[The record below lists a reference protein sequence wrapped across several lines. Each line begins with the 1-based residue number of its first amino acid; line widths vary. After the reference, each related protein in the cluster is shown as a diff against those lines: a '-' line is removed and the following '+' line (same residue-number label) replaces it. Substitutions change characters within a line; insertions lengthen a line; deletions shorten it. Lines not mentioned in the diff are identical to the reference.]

1 MRLRPPGKESSN
13 EKAETEN
20 RIAVWTGV
28 HDLLLYGTDNVL
40 VDFVGKIACLPMRLL
55 ESDRLLAV
63 RALCHMAYRTGLFTV
78 SFLAERHGVSRKTL
92 YKWIER
98 FEMEGVAG
106 LEDQMRRPRWHPNQ
120 TSEEV
125 EAAIAEFRRKH
136 PD

>member
-1 MRLRPPGKESSN
+1 MPWKETTPV
-13 EKAETEN
+13 AE
-20 RIAVWTGV
+20 RMQF
-28 HDLLLYGTDNVL
+28 L
-40 VDFVGKIACLPMRLL
+40 VD
-55 ESDRLLAV
+55 
-63 RALCHMAYRTGLFTV
+63 YRSGLFTV
-78 SFLAERHGVSRKTL
+78 SFLAERHGVSRRTL

-136 PD
+136 PDWGPKKIVHVLSGATKRRAGRLEARWRRSSRGTDS

>member
-63 RALCHMAYRTGLFTV
+63 RALCHMASWGKGWSEISGGQKIART
-78 SFLAERHGVSRKTL
+78 AASRDASRNETTAP
-92 YKWIER
+92 ES
-98 FEMEGVAG
+98 A
-106 LEDQMRRPRWHPNQ
+106 
-120 TSEEV
+120 
-125 EAAIAEFRRKH
+125 
-136 PD
+136 

>member
-40 VDFVGKIACLPMRLL
+40 VNFVGKIACLPMRLL

-63 RALCHMAYRTGLFTV
+63 RALCHMG
-78 SFLAERHGVSRKTL
+78 SFGKALAEISSRITDL
-92 YKWIER
+92 R
-98 FEMEGVAG
+98 LSGVARDDDG
-106 LEDQMRRPRWHPNQ
+106 
-120 TSEEV
+120 
-125 EAAIAEFRRKH
+125 IAL
-136 PD
+136 